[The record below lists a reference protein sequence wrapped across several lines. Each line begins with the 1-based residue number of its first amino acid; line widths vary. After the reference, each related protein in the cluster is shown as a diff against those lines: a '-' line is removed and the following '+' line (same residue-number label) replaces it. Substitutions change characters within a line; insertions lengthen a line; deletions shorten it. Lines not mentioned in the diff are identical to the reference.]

1 MAFKK
6 IKQIEEDRYGKFLRL
21 NDGESVRGV
30 FLYKSYDD
38 VLIADC
44 HYVNSSDY
52 HGYVHCCESG
62 CPACAKGIRVQHKLF
77 IPILVLKDL
86 NPSFD
91 EDTVIFW
98 DRNQSYNHTLKTEVF
113 DKYPNPT
120 DVIFKITRHGAYRDI
135 NTTYSINVAMKFDSD
150 VDDVLASLGVT
161 MPDYYENVVRTV
173 DPAQLQDMLSAT
185 AASASQGSSYVP
197 QQSYSYQAKPRKRM
211 PDPEDLDAVESDN
224 EVPGVPVEDV
234 NSVDNVESEVDQ
246 LESYSFGS
254 GSVDD
259 VTDEKPPVTFDED
272 ADDDDEP
279 NF

>member
-21 NDGESVRGV
+21 NDDGESVRGV
-30 FLYKSYDD
+30 LLYKSYDD

-44 HYVNSSDY
+44 HYINSSDY

-77 IPILVLKDL
+77 VPILVLKDL
-86 NPSFD
+86 NPSYD
-91 EDTVIFW
+91 RDTVVFW
-98 DRNQSYNHTLKTEVF
+98 DRNQSFNHQLKTDVF

-135 NTTYSINVAMKFDSD
+135 NTKYSINVHMQFASD
-150 VDDVLASLGVT
+150 VDDVLASLGVKL
-161 MPDYYENVVRTV
+161 PDYYENVVRTV
-173 DPAQLQDMLSAT
+173 DPAELQDMLSSSSS
-185 AASASQGSSYVP
+185 SAQGSSYVP
-197 QQSYSYQAKPRKRM
+197 QQTYSYQAKPRKRM
-211 PDPEDLDAVESDN
+211 PDPEDLDEVESDD
-224 EVPGVPVEDV
+224 VPGVPVDENDQV
-234 NSVDNVESEVDQ
+234 QASEEEPQ

-254 GSVDD
+254 GAVEDSTSDKAS
-259 VTDEKPPVTFDED
+259 ESNGFDED